1 MELVGAGTGLESNE
15 LAKCL
20 PSFTATIDADCKV
33 TLTAT
38 AATNASVPAMW
49 SSDAN
54 MYKQFKLCPS
64 AVLSAAAP
72 SAQPTAASAPF
83 NNALKGFVYGL
94 DAQSS
99 PLKPTYGSSAGNGIG
114 FIPGRLWVVIGGVN
128 LVYAIRSTTGTP
140 TSIASECVVTTG
152 DGLTAGTEFQPA
164 ANISLPCPTG
174 RYGAMAGSI
183 KLCPLCP
190 AGTYGGDG
198 VSCKACPAGTA
209 SNKVGL
215 ATGASCALCPAGTYA
230 PGGERRPLPFGMH
243 VVPTDCCSAWRLHA
257 RGKQALVACLWLL
270 HAGVPG
276 GRMCKG
282 SAHLLVCLC
291 LLYSF
296 VLPLCPLAAAAGN
309 TDCLP
314 CPAHTYSAAG
324 AKECTPW

>member
-20 PSFTATIDADCKV
+20 PSFTATVDADCKV

-64 AVLSAAAP
+64 VVLSAAAP

-83 NNALKGFVYGL
+83 SNALKGFVYGL

-209 SNKVGL
+209 SNKVGV
-215 ATGASCALCPAGTYA
+215 ATGASCAQCPAGTYA
-230 PGGERRPLPFGMH
+230 PGGERRPGPCPGCCMPECLEGACAR
-243 VVPTDCCSAWRLHA
+243 VVRACWR
-257 RGKQALVACLWLL
+257 AC
-270 HAGVPG
+270 AQ
-276 GRMCKG
+276 
-282 SAHLLVCLC
+282 
-291 LLYSF
+291 YSF
-296 VLPLCPLAAAAGN
+296 VLPIAPPGCCCRQHRLPA
-309 TDCLP
+309 LP
-314 CPAHTYSAAG
+314 CAHILCGRRKGVHALVS
-324 AKECTPW
+324 